1 MAWVDQGQ
9 QYWLA
14 SVVIYAGVGDPIS
27 SNSRVRCK
35 ADHSAVV
42 AQALTNILLLER
54 QSGHLKLDGAE
65 MALDIDP
72 TGKVARVSWRVVA
85 GGSYEDRSS
94 YGRTAQGFTTLKPRY
109 SSWRSHANV
118 RYACRRVRRKRL
130 LHLI

>member
-14 SVVIYAGVGDPIS
+14 SVVICAGVGDPIS

-65 MALDIDP
+65 MYWISTQPEKWRVSPGVWWPAEATRTVLP
-72 TGKVARVSWRVVA
+72 TG
-85 GGSYEDRSS
+85 E
-94 YGRTAQGFTTLKPRY
+94 PRRA
-109 SSWRSHANV
+109 S
-118 RYACRRVRRKRL
+118 RR
-130 LHLI
+130 